1 MRIKAILCCMNSERD
16 LNGNRYWAFRYV
28 DTESGKHV
36 CGLVDGG
43 ESNVSAMVREL
54 GLTWDQVY
62 YYREEIP
69 KREFQ
74 RRTKDLSYAGCRQ
87 ESLAAFINKE
97 LSR

>member
-1 MRIKAILCCMNSERD
+1 MKIKAILCCMNSKTD

-28 DTESGKHV
+28 DTATGLQA

-43 ESNVSAMVREL
+43 ESNVSALVREL
-54 GLTWDQVY
+54 GLSWEEVY

-74 RRTKDLSYAGCRQ
+74 RQTKDFAYAGCRQ
-87 ESLAAFINKE
+87 ESLAAFVNE
-97 LSR
+97 RLR